1 MAGTGAMRSL
11 YRIAVVRCSGM
22 KVADFAELVW
32 HGTTI
37 TLGAEIFSG
46 WSAFLFFELRG
57 ADEQRGRVLFFG
69 GWYSGVRDGAEQQRL
84 AVRVGAFDAGG

>member
-1 MAGTGAMRSL
+1 MRSL

-22 KVADFAELVW
+22 KVADFGELAW

-37 TLGAEIFSG
+37 TLGAEIFSE
-46 WSAFLFFELRG
+46 WLAFLFFELRG
-57 ADEQRGRVLFFG
+57 LDEQRGRVPLFG
-69 GWYSGVRDGAEQQRL
+69 WWYSGVRDGADKERL